1 MDGKKSMLTIIFH
14 DSRLREKSLVMVI
27 GKMSTGVRFLYNG

>member
-1 MDGKKSMLTIIFH
+1 MDGKKSMLTIIFQ